1 MPLICL
7 LVLLLWLVFCGLR
20 LSTRFIA
27 WLWSRSTRHRTN
39 MGSARFATKWKMF
52 LAGVTR
58 GSGPIVGRAR
68 GKLLRFNKD
77 GMIIVFAP
85 MGAGKGVG
93 IVIPNLLSYRG
104 SIVCT
109 DIKGENH
116 AITQRHRRKLGFV
129 YVLNTARPEHSDRFN
144 PLDTI
149 RVGTRHEKDD
159 AEALA
164 KLLIVPDGQEGH

>member
-27 WLWSRSTRHRTN
+27 WLLSRSTRHRTN